1 MSYHYGQTC
10 WEYSKG
16 KKLCTHLITVP
27 VKDVE
32 LAIYPLISFFLFFF
46 LPFDFCQPLLEGTI
60 LPCTQGMSK
69 LDPTSSYSVGES
81 LQSEAERGRGLRWD
95 MASVVT
101 GELRK
106 VNGVRQQRCVV
117 L

>member
-1 MSYHYGQTC
+1 MYTPHNCPSERRGV
-10 WEYSKG
+10 G
-16 KKLCTHLITVP
+16 HLP
-27 VKDVE
+27 FD
-32 LAIYPLISFFLFFF
+32 FFLFFFFF

-101 GELRK
+101 GELRN